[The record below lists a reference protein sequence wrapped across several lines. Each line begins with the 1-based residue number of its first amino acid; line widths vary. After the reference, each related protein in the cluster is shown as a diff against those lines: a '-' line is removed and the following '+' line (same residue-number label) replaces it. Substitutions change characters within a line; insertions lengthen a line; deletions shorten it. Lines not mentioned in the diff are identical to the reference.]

1 MILKPYLLLELQIL
15 PFLEILL
22 RIFGTSI
29 KIKKMRL
36 EFHSK
41 PVFSQ
46 VSKTLIQE
54 LDSMLEITALTE
66 YSINFSTKSLRSIMA
81 MDQMQFTILTRKL
94 KE

>member
-22 RIFGTSI
+22 RIFGTNI

-54 LDSMLEITALTE
+54 LDFMLEITVLTE
-66 YSINFSTKSLRSIMA
+66 FLINFLIKSLRSIMA
-81 MDQMQFTILTRKL
+81 MDQMQFTILT
-94 KE
+94 

>member
-1 MILKPYLLLELQIL
+1 MILKPYLLLELQTQ

-46 VSKTLIQE
+46 VLKTLTQE
-54 LDSMLEITALTE
+54 LDSMLEIKVLTE
-66 YSINFSTKSLRSIMA
+66 FSISFLTKSLRSIMA
-81 MDQMQFTILTRKL
+81 MDQMQFTILT
-94 KE
+94 